1 MPSSVHET
9 FKALGP
15 VDWEAF
21 AQEDPT
27 ICMPDIFNDA
37 HCLIDSIPTTFENDF
52 QPAEYSQKAKEL
64 RKEWKEVKVNPRD
77 NPLEL
82 NVYKLPA
89 KDGRGAWFARRSIHN
104 GQSFKK
110 WKTGIERE
118 FAESLKVQG
127 QPGDGKIRG
136 LGADACVVDRTM
148 DGYGKMQV
156 YQLSAQF
163 PGPTT
168 PRDFVALCLSSDM
181 ETMTF
186 TPKKPSQPREYV
198 LVSKPCVHP
207 ECPERQGFIRGYYES
222 VELIRE
228 VKISEAVTPSSTSVP
243 SDPLSSS
250 ATSRSDNVSRESA
263 LPNPLGYDQ
272 GTESKSS
279 IGEIYDDND
288 STIEWI
294 MITRSD
300 PGGSVPRFLI
310 EKKTPEG
317 IVTDAGK
324 FVQWISS
331 ERLGMLLKTN
341 FEPIPTEAGTTPIN
355 ASMSVVPEGLSN
367 STQAPHNDSRAKMSF
382 GETEQENWEPARS
395 PGPSGV
401 YGIISS
407 TLGVVA
413 AAAASRFY
421 RQPEESESEIST
433 PEISDASSIHSF
445 HSFDDT
451 ADIESTTKVPERD
464 EPTISVNA
472 DADQSSLQS
481 TQSRHHDK
489 ERKRLEARRRKAE
502 EKLRRAEERALTKKN
517 NDAQRDE
524 LALQKLREKH
534 EREIA
539 KQEDKYQRD
548 RRKLEAKRAAEE
560 KKAEERRRK
569 QIEREDKANLT
580 LELEKTRADRDVA
593 RKEIEILKEQVGQLQ
608 ALNTKL
614 VARLGREGIS
624 LDDSFTSSSGSRGP
638 TPASLSGSVTEQD
651 LEKRPSSAKS

>member
-1 MPSSVHET
+1 MSSSVHET

-27 ICMPDIFNDA
+27 TCMPATFNDA
-37 HCLIDSIPTTFENDF
+37 HCLIDSIPAPSESDSLPS
-52 QPAEYSQKAKEL
+52 QSAEYSQKAREL
-64 RKEWKEVKVNPRD
+64 RKEWKAVKVNPRD

-89 KDGRGAWFARRSIHN
+89 KDGRGAWFARRSVHS
-104 GQSFKK
+104 GQSYKK
-110 WKTGIERE
+110 WKTGIEKE

-136 LGADACVVDRTM
+136 LGADKCVADRTVN
-148 DGYGKMQV
+148 GYGKIQV

-168 PRDFVALCLSSDM
+168 PRDFVTLCLISDT
-181 ETMTF
+181 ETTTF
-186 TPKKPSQPREYV
+186 TAKKPDRPREYM

-228 VKISEAVTPSSTSVP
+228 VKTLESVTPSSSSGP

-250 ATSRSDNVSRESA
+250 ATSRSENIGREST
-263 LPNPLGYDQ
+263 LYDQ
-272 GTESKSS
+272 SAESNSS
-279 IGEIYDDND
+279 IGETYDDNN

-331 ERLGMLLKTN
+331 ERFEMLLKTN
-341 FEPIPTEAGTTPIN
+341 FESIPTEVGTTPSN
-355 ASMSVVPEGLSN
+355 ASMSVVPGGLS
-367 STQAPHNDSRAKMSF
+367 SSVQAPHTDSGVKTGF
-382 GETEQENWEPARS
+382 GGTGSENSEPALS

-401 YGIISS
+401 YGMISS
-407 TLGVVA
+407 TLGMVA
-413 AAAASRFY
+413 SAAASRFY
-421 RQPEESESEIST
+421 GQPEESESEIST
-433 PEISDASSIHSF
+433 PEISDTSSLHSF

-451 ADIESTTKVPERD
+451 VDIEPITKIPERD
-464 EPTISVNA
+464 EPAISVNA
-472 DADQSSLQS
+472 DADESSLKS
-481 TQSRHHDK
+481 TQSTHHDK
-489 ERKRLEARRRKAE
+489 ELRKLEERRRKAE
-502 EKLRRAEERALTKKN
+502 EKLRRAEERALAKKN

-524 LALQKLREKH
+524 LALQKLRDRH

-539 KQEDKYQRD
+539 KQEDKYQRE

-624 LDDSFTSSSGSRGP
+624 LDDSFIPSSGSCGP
-638 TPASLSGSVTEQD
+638 TPASLGGPVTEQD
-651 LEKRPSSAKS
+651 LEKRPSSVKS